1 MYSVNLGKDIVLKVN
16 DYNTIEI
23 VQTDCLNDKD
33 VICLNEESQ
42 EKLYQELTQILL
54 RNQKNRLLNRLNK
67 EREWLIL
74 KNNILNKFNKSE
86 WFDFSNGFKISEETV
101 NSWIEEGI
109 EFLENNKDREFYCS
123 GSGNTLVFITRDE
136 NDYCINVCDRYKE
149 LNLYRKN
156 D

>member
-54 RNQKNRLLNRLNK
+54 RNQKNRLLNRLN
-67 EREWLIL
+67 
-74 KNNILNKFNKSE
+74 SE
-86 WFDFSNGFKISEETV
+86 GGE
-101 NSWIEEGI
+101 
-109 EFLENNKDREFYCS
+109 
-123 GSGNTLVFITRDE
+123 
-136 NDYCINVCDRYKE
+136 
-149 LNLYRKN
+149 
-156 D
+156 